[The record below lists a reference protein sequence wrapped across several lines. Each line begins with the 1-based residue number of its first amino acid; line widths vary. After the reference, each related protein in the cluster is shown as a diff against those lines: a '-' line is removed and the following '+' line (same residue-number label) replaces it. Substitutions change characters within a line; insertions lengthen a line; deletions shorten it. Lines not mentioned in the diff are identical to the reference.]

1 MNITVIGTGY
11 VGLVAGTCFADTG
24 NEVICADL
32 DESKIAS
39 LNEGVIPIYEPGLS
53 DMVRRNVKEE
63 RLLFTTDIKDAIERS
78 EIIFI
83 AVGTPAD
90 EDGSADLK
98 HVLAVARD
106 IGTYMNRYKVVVD
119 KSTVPVGTAEKVEA
133 EIKKYTD
140 HKFSVVSNPEFL
152 KEGAALDDFL
162 RPDRVVIG
170 AEDEQASDIMRNL
183 YQPFVRSGKPI
194 LVMDRR
200 SAELTKYAANALL
213 ATKISFINDVANLCD
228 VVGADIEM
236 VRKGIGSDSRIGP
249 RFIYPGTGYGGS
261 CFPKDVQAIIKTAQD
276 HGYDLDIIRS
286 VENVNR
292 RQKTILLDKILTY
305 FGGNLEGKTF
315 AMWGLAFK
323 PKTDDMREAPAIDM
337 IKGLTAKGAKVQAHD
352 PEALEEAARIF
363 GEQVGQDLFLH
374 GKRYDTLDGADAL
387 IVMTEWN
394 AFREP
399 DFHLIK
405 EMLQAPAIFD
415 GRNLYDPKRLRDMKI
430 DYFSIGRP
438 TLNGA
443 IERSNGSVKNE
454 RLVEKG
460 VL

>member
-1 MNITVIGTGY
+1 MKITVIGTGY

-24 NEVICADL
+24 NEVVCADL
-32 DESKIAS
+32 DEKKITS
-39 LNEGVIPIYEPGLS
+39 LNQGTIPIYEPGLS
-53 DMVRRNVKEE
+53 DMVKRNVKEE

-83 AVGTPAD
+83 AVGTPSD

-98 HVLAVARD
+98 YVLAVARD
-106 IGTYMNRYKVVVD
+106 IGTYMNGYKVVVD
-119 KSTVPVGTAEKVEA
+119 KSTVPIGTAEKVET
-133 EIKKYTD
+133 EIKKHTD
-140 HKFSVVSNPEFL
+140 RKFAVVSNPEFL

-170 AEDEQASDIMRNL
+170 AEDEQAIKIMCSL

-276 HGYDLDIIRS
+276 HGYNLDIIRS

-292 RQKTILLDKILTY
+292 RQKTILLNKILTY
-305 FGGNLEGKTF
+305 FDNTINGKTF

-323 PKTDDMREAPAIDM
+323 PQTDDMREAPAIDM
-337 IKGLTAKGAKVQAHD
+337 IRGLTDKGAKVQAHD
-352 PEALEEAARIF
+352 PESLNEAARIF
-363 GEQVGQDLFLH
+363 EKQVGRDLFLH
-374 GKRYDTLDGADAL
+374 ERRYDSLEGADAL

-405 EMLQAPAIFD
+405 EMLHRPAIFD
-415 GRNLYDPKRLRDMKI
+415 GRNLYNPKRLHDMNI

-438 TLNGA
+438 SPNGLNGH
-443 IERSNGSVKNE
+443 SNGRITEKVIEKSVA
-454 RLVEKG
+454 
-460 VL
+460 